1 MSEDVRQRPE
11 RNSRREPDHWR
22 RGVKVMVI
30 GRYRDYRS
38 GALTGVTGRPSVVID
53 IDVALMTV
61 NPRFISLD

>member
-1 MSEDVRQRPE
+1 M
-11 RNSRREPDHWR
+11 
-22 RGVKVMVI
+22 KVMVI

-38 GALTGVTGRPSVVID
+38 GAQTGVTGRPSVVID